1 MWVSVHSIYIGKKR
15 PYFFQQYA
23 NTICKGAFMTI
34 GTLPELINAIA
45 ILVMVVFVINV
56 LIKLG
61 KLIDK
66 YREEI
71 NRK

>member
-1 MWVSVHSIYIGKKR
+1 VNI
-15 PYFFQQYA
+15 
-23 NTICKGAFMTI
+23 ICEGAFMTI
-34 GTLPELINAIA
+34 GTIPELLNAVA
-45 ILVMVVFVINV
+45 ILVMVVFIINV

-71 NRK
+71 NKK

>member
-1 MWVSVHSIYIGKKR
+1 ME
-15 PYFFQQYA
+15 
-23 NTICKGAFMTI
+23 T
-34 GTLPELINAIA
+34 GTLPELISSVA
-45 ILVMVVFVINV
+45 ILAVAVFVINI

-71 NRK
+71 NKK